1 MQSHATGV
9 EIEFIGSVDTSVRN
23 VITTPWI
30 RRSSEDMPHC
40 MMVITY
46 YINMHYIQK
55 IID

>member
-9 EIEFIGSVDTSVRN
+9 EIEFIDSVDTSVRN

-40 MMVITY
+40 TMVITY
-46 YINMHYIQK
+46 SINMHYIQK